1 MANRNL
7 IVEGRTKLI
16 DKNKIL
22 GGTMGRTILS
32 IFILLAAIAGGGA
45 AQNPKLD
52 FRLEN
57 RTGINIHSIYM
68 TSHDSDEW
76 GDDLME
82 DDILRDGEDLDIEF
96 HPKAGARLWD
106 LRIEDKEGDSVEWE
120 SIDPTKFEILT
131 LKIVKG
137 KPIAEWR

>member
-1 MANRNL
+1 MFKVFFSTLL
-7 IVEGRTKLI
+7 I
-16 DKNKIL
+16 
-22 GGTMGRTILS
+22 
-32 IFILLAAIAGGGA
+32 FAGFVVSGP
-45 AQNPKLD
+45 AQNPTLD

-57 RTGINIHSIYM
+57 RTGINIHSIFIA
-68 TSHDSDEW
+68 SHDSDEW

-120 SIDPTKFEILT
+120 SIDPSKFEVLT

-137 KPIAEWR
+137 KPVAEWR

>member
-1 MANRNL
+1 MHKQTFLALL
-7 IVEGRTKLI
+7 IIMMIAVAGS
-16 DKNKIL
+16 
-22 GGTMGRTILS
+22 GT
-32 IFILLAAIAGGGA
+32 
-45 AQNPKLD
+45 AQNPQLD
-52 FRLEN
+52 FKLEN
-57 RTGINIHSIYM
+57 RTGINIHSIYIA
-68 TSHDSDEW
+68 SHDSDEW

-106 LRIEDKEGDSVEWE
+106 LRIEDKEGNSVEWD
-120 SIDPTKFEILT
+120 SIDPRKIEVLT

>member
-1 MANRNL
+1 MKRL
-7 IVEGRTKLI
+7 IKYGLFLNVL
-16 DKNKIL
+16 
-22 GGTMGRTILS
+22 
-32 IFILLAAIAGGGA
+32 ILLVLVSFTTVATGET
-45 AQNPKLD
+45 QNPVLD
-52 FRLEN
+52 FKLEN
-57 RTGINIHSIYM
+57 RTGINIHSIFIS
-68 TSHDSDEW
+68 SHDSEEW

-120 SIDPTKFEILT
+120 AIDPTKFEVLT